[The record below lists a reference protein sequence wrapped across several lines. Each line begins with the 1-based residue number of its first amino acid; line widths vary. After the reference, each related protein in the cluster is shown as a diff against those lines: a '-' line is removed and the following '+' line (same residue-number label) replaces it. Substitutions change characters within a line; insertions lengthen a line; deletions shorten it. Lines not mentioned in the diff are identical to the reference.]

1 MLENINH
8 AIICL
13 YFNIKNMT
21 KSDNTNKVSFGK
33 MRSLFF
39 FSTLIL
45 LTVTF
50 LYLFKPFAY
59 TIFWAGV
66 LAVLFHPVYV
76 KIKEYIKNSALS
88 AILSIIVILLFLF
101 IPLIILILLL
111 LEQTIELYGLL
122 ADNPIWNNPW
132 IISDWIKDSSFAPV
146 IDLLRYESGQLFLKI
161 ADWAS
166 TFLVNSIT
174 NVTKNSLKFIIH
186 FFIMIYT
193 LFFFLRDGESFL
205 KKIMHFSP
213 LGDVHEKML
222 YGKFIS
228 TTKAELKSTFIVGGI
243 QGFLGA
249 ALFAIVGIKAFVVW
263 GVIMMIA
270 AIIPALG
277 TPIITVPA
285 AIIMFLTGNIW
296 QGVVLTVGA
305 IFIGTIDNLIR
316 PPLVGKD
323 IELHPLIVFFSTL
336 GGLLLFGISGFV
348 IGPIIASLYISFM
361 SIYEHYY
368 KNELQNN

>member
-1 MLENINH
+1 
-8 AIICL
+8 
-13 YFNIKNMT
+13 MT

-45 LTVTF
+45 LTITF

-59 TIFWAGV
+59 TIFWAGI
-66 LAVLFHPVYV
+66 LAVLFYPLYI

-88 AILSIIVILLFLF
+88 SILSIVVILLFLF
-101 IPLIILILLL
+101 IPLIILVLLL

-122 ADNPIWNNPW
+122 AENPIWNNPW
-132 IISDWIKDSSFAPV
+132 IISDWIKDSSLAPI

-174 NVTKNSLKFIIH
+174 NVTKNSLKLIIH

-213 LGDVHEKML
+213 LGDVYEKML

-249 ALFAIVGIKAFVVW
+249 VLFAIVGIKAFVVW

-348 IGPIIASLYISFM
+348 VGPIIASLYISFM

-368 KNELQNN
+368 RNELQNN